1 MKEELQLLCMHCKL
15 EQPIERFRVF
25 SDEPLMVYDFCA
37 TCDEAFGML
46 ELYSQHKKE
55 TTPQIARHVA
65 KVYAADPRYATAK
78 GQAVMLAAEKRQPA
92 LDARKL
98 TTAET
103 VLHRR
108 ELMRRSLVYFT
119 KQFVPAYKA
128 GWVHQDICR
137 RLERFKDAVERLESP
152 RLLLCMPP
160 RHGKSELAST
170 RFPAWVIGHHPEWE
184 IIHAC
189 NSISLT
195 EEFSRKIRDCVLS
208 PEYQAVFDKFR
219 LRKDTQNLQRWLT
232 DQGGGYLAAGVGT
245 GILGKG
251 AHVLIIDD
259 PVKDAEAA
267 DSEAQRQGVM
277 DWYTGSAAS
286 RLAPGGGV
294 VIIMQRWHDLD
305 LAGRLLKLQQELRE
319 ANVPEEEIEKWEI
332 VEYAMEAEQD
342 EYLFPDGTIQHGPE
356 LIPATARLL
365 RVKGEPLHPDRY
377 NQLEMNRIK
386 HRLLRTNPRHWHALY
401 QQKPVPDDGEFF
413 QSSMFRYL
421 PTVPDWS
428 EMRILSAWD
437 LAIGLKQSNDWTV
450 GVVAGLDYDDN
461 LYILDLIRAKL
472 GALEIVDAMTSV
484 MKRYSPFSFGI
495 EQGQLSMSIM
505 GPLRAAM
512 AKQTPRLYT
521 QFDETLKPVTDKQ
534 ARAKPLQGRMQAGT
548 VFLPQNQ
555 PWVEKLR
562 AEFLRFPNGEND
574 DIVDA
579 VAWVARMAQ
588 GVPVP
593 QRAVVARPKSW
604 RDDLSQYVVGNH
616 KSHMSA

>member
-1 MKEELQLLCMHCKL
+1 MKEETLVLCMHCKI
-15 EQPIERFRVF
+15 EQPITRFRAY
-25 SDEPLMVYDFCA
+25 SDSPLRIYDFCT
-37 TCDEAFGML
+37 TCDEAYGML
-46 ELYSQHKKE
+46 VLYENHKRE
-55 TTPQIARHVA
+55 TTPDVARHVA
-65 KVYAADPRYATAK
+65 KVYAADPRYATTK
-78 GQAVMLAAEKRQPA
+78 GQNLMAGAAERQPAVEARHASAAEK
-92 LDARKL
+92 
-98 TTAET
+98 
-103 VLHRR
+103 VLQQR

-137 RLERFKDAVERLESP
+137 RLEKFKDAVERGESP

-170 RFPAWVIGHHPEWE
+170 RFPAWLIGHHPEWE

-195 EEFSRKIRDCVLS
+195 EEFSRKIKDCVTS
-208 PEYQAVFDKFR
+208 PEFAKVFDKLR

-232 DQGGGYLAAGVGT
+232 DRGGGYLAAGVGT

-267 DSEAQRQGVM
+267 DSEAQRQSVM
-277 DWYTGSAAS
+277 DWYTGVAAS

-305 LAGRLLKLQQELRE
+305 LAGRLLKLQKELEE
-319 ANVPEEEIEKWEI
+319 AGVDADVIEKWEI
-332 VEYAMEAEQD
+332 VEYQMEADQD
-342 EYLFPDGTIQHGPE
+342 EYLFPDGTIHAGPE
-356 LIPATARLL
+356 AIPKKSRLL
-365 RVKGEPLHPDRY
+365 RRKGEPLHPERY
-377 NQLEMNRIK
+377 NDREMNRIK

-413 QSSMFRYL
+413 RSDMFRYY
-421 PTVPDWS
+421 PSVPDWTD
-428 EMRILSAWD
+428 MRILSAWD
-437 LAIGLKQSNDWTV
+437 LAIGTKQSNDWTV
-450 GVVAGLDYDDN
+450 GIVAGVDYENNIHVLDM
-461 LYILDLIRAKL
+461 IRGKMGTL
-472 GALEIVDAMTSV
+472 QIVEAMVSV
-484 MKRYSPFSFGI
+484 MKRYSPFAFGI
-495 EQGQLSMSIM
+495 EHGQLSLSIM

-512 AKQTPRLYT
+512 AAQTPPLYT
-521 QFDETLKPVTDKQ
+521 MIDETLKPITDKQ
-534 ARAKPLQGRMQAGT
+534 GRATPLQGRMQAGT
-548 VFLPQNQ
+548 VYFPSNQ

-579 VAWVARMAQ
+579 MAWLARMAQ
-588 GVPVP
+588 NVPVP
-593 QRAVVARPKSW
+593 QRPVLTRPKSW
-604 RDDLSQYVVGNH
+604 RDDLGKYIKGNH